1 MNFDRLTGEDY
12 LVDMLKPI
20 EERRGDEMTL
30 VKIYH
35 RRSSLILSE
44 VLPLLENLGF
54 KVLEQVPYRLSLGE
68 DVLGI
73 DLFKV
78 QCSEVRRSTF
88 APTGSGW
95 SKLWSNCSEAWQSA
109 IG

>member
-54 KVLEQVPYRLSLGE
+54 KALEQVPYRLSLGE

-78 QCSEVRRSTF
+78 QSLRCSPFLVQVK
-88 APTGSGW
+88 G
-95 SKLWSNCSEAWQSA
+95 
-109 IG
+109 